1 MTPTTEGFAWDG
13 FFRSL
18 QGDFMSLVGFLVL
31 IAVALVIGHRVIAW
45 SLGNG
50 VNDREARAARL
61 WATRVAAIVTMC
73 AVGIVVWRA
82 VSLAAV
88 NRVPRAD
95 LNRSEVY
102 QQMKSLEP
110 RPAASTNTEGR

>member
-1 MTPTTEGFAWDG
+1 MTPTTEGFALDG

-18 QGDFMSLVGFLVL
+18 QGDFMWLVGFLVL
-31 IAVALVIGHRVIAW
+31 SAVALFIGRRLITW
-45 SLGNG
+45 SIING
-50 VNDREARAARL
+50 VSDRDARAARV
-61 WATRVAAIVTMC
+61 WATRVATIVTLC
-73 AVGIVVWRA
+73 AVGVVVWRA
-82 VSLAAV
+82 VSIAAV

-95 LNRSEVY
+95 LDRSEVY